1 MIDWLKIQKD
11 QDYEVDPRTLDH
23 PDELKQLLY
32 SMSGDERV
40 FAIPNSSNEEDGGT
54 ITMCEFIDKLEAQG
68 QLKLLAGLVKKGLL
82 TIQQAAKEMGMSV
95 AKFKAA
101 TKELAT
107 N

>member
-1 MIDWLKIQKD
+1 
-11 QDYEVDPRTLDH
+11 
-23 PDELKQLLY
+23 
-32 SMSGDERV
+32 
-40 FAIPNSSNEEDGGT
+40 
-54 ITMCEFIDKLEAQG
+54 MCEFIDKLEAQG

-101 TKELAT
+101 MKELAI

>member
-1 MIDWLKIQKD
+1 
-11 QDYEVDPRTLDH
+11 
-23 PDELKQLLY
+23 
-32 SMSGDERV
+32 
-40 FAIPNSSNEEDGGT
+40 
-54 ITMCEFIDKLEAQG
+54 MCEVLDRIENRGIEKGKVLT
-68 QLKLLAGLVKKGLL
+68 LAELVKKGLL

>member
-1 MIDWLKIQKD
+1 
-11 QDYEVDPRTLDH
+11 
-23 PDELKQLLY
+23 
-32 SMSGDERV
+32 
-40 FAIPNSSNEEDGGT
+40 
-54 ITMCEFIDKLEAQG
+54 MCEFIDKLEAKGETKG
-68 QLKLLAGLVKKGLL
+68 QLKLLISLINKGLL

>member
-1 MIDWLKIQKD
+1 MTNDERSLEI
-11 QDYEVDPRTLDH
+11 V
-23 PDELKQLLY
+23 DELI
-32 SMSGDERV
+32 DE
-40 FAIPNSSNEEDGGT
+40 NEERGGVD
-54 ITMCEFIDKLEAQG
+54 MCDFYDKLENIG
-68 QLKLLAGLVKKGLL
+68 FEKGKLSTLAELVKKGLL